1 MAREQIPV
9 YLVTGFLEAGKTK
22 LIQGIL
28 EDPEFN
34 NGARILL
41 LVCEEGVEEY
51 DPTLFPSKNVLQL
64 PVENER
70 DLTLDLLADYT
81 RNHKIDRVI
90 VEYNG
95 MWQLETLYAAMPHN
109 WAIFQQLF
117 VADASTI
124 GNYNANMRSL
134 VFDKLQDT
142 ESVIFN
148 RAEGMNREALHKLV
162 RGISRRASIAYETAD
177 GELEYDTIEDP
188 LPFDKNAPV
197 ILIKDED
204 YALFYSDIA
213 DTMPDYDGK
222 TIKFRALVA
231 RDGQLG
237 KRAAVVGRHVMTC
250 CADDIAFQGLV
261 ANFERDCTLS
271 TGEWAMITAKI
282 RIEKHKL
289 YGSAGPVLYVTDVAL
304 TSAPAQ
310 PVATFY

>member
-22 LIQGIL
+22 LIQSIL

-41 LVCEEGVEEY
+41 VVCEEGVEEY
-51 DPTLFPSKNVLQL
+51 DPTLYPTQNVLML
-64 PVENER
+64 PVENEA

-95 MWQLETLYAAMPHN
+95 MWQLETLYAAMPHS
-109 WAIFQQLF
+109 WGIFQQLL
-117 VADASTI
+117 VADATTI

-148 RAEGMNREALHKLV
+148 RVEGVSREGLHKLV
-162 RGISRRASIAYETAD
+162 RGVSRRASIAFETAD
-177 GELEYDTIEDP
+177 GELEYDDIEDP

-197 ILIKDED
+197 ILINDED
-204 YALFYSDIA
+204 YALFYSDLSDA
-213 DTMPDYDGK
+213 MPEYDGK
-222 TIKFRALVA
+222 TVKFRALVA
-231 RDGQLG
+231 RDDQLG

-250 CADDIAFQGLV
+250 CADDIAYQGLI
-261 ANFERDCTLS
+261 ANFKSDCSLQ
-271 TGEWAMITAKI
+271 TGDWAMVTAKI
-282 RIEKHKL
+282 RIEPHKL
-289 YGSAGPVLYVTDVAL
+289 YGSTGPVLYVTDVAL
-304 TSAPAQ
+304 TSPPAQ